1 MSGFVSGA
9 VRHFLRHKDAQPQ
22 QTRCVLLK
30 ERNMRKTK
38 LWLAFALVAFR
49 PALFAPTFAQEPTG
63 KLHGHIQDPAGVPVQ
78 DGIVTLST
86 DGGKTAKYTFKS
98 DPSGDYK
105 GDGVAPGSYTLS
117 LRRPDTPADKVLD
130 QFPEV
135 KVTAG
140 GDTAQDF
147 DMTRADYL
155 SKLTPEQR
163 KQLED
168 LKTKNSEALKEN
180 SVIKNLNADLQKA
193 RDDNKSKNFPE
204 AESLML
210 KDTQAKPDAP
220 VLWLE
225 LGVAQAGQK
234 KNSDAETSLKKAIE
248 LDSQS
253 KKPNPEIEAAAN
265 NSLGEVLANEGK
277 VPDAQA
283 AYDSAAKIN
292 PAQAGM
298 YYGNEAIIMSRA
310 GQPDG
315 TVAAADKAIAAD
327 PTKPIPYYLKGQAL
341 INKATVDPKTGK
353 IQAPPGTAEA
363 YQKYLELA
371 PDGQFAAEVKGVLTE
386 MGETIKSS
394 YKAPKK

>member
-1 MSGFVSGA
+1 
-9 VRHFLRHKDAQPQ
+9 
-22 QTRCVLLK
+22 
-30 ERNMRKTK
+30 MRKTK
-38 LWLAFALVAFR
+38 LWMALALAALVS
-49 PALFAPTFAQEPTG
+49 ALFTPAFAQEPTG
-63 KLHGHIQDPAGVPVQ
+63 KIHGHIQDPAGVAVT
-78 DGIVTLST
+78 DGIITLST

-98 DPSGDYK
+98 DASGNFT
-105 GDGVAPGSYTLS
+105 GDGIAPGTYTLS
-117 LRRPDTPADKVLD
+117 LRRPDTPPDKVLD

-135 KVTAG
+135 KITAG

-147 DMTRADYL
+147 DMTRAEYL

-163 KQLED
+163 KLLED
-168 LKTKNSEALKEN
+168 LKTKNAEALKEN

-193 RDDNKSKNFPE
+193 REDNKNKNFAE
-204 AESLML
+204 AESLMQ
-210 KDTQAKPDAP
+210 KDTQAKPDAA

-225 LGVAQAGQK
+225 LGAAQAGEK

-253 KKPNPEIEAAAN
+253 KKPSPEIEAAAN
-265 NSLGEVLANEGK
+265 NALGEVLANEGK
-277 VPDAQA
+277 VPDSQA
-283 AYDSAAKIN
+283 AYDAAAKIN

-298 YYGNEAIIMSRA
+298 YYGTEAIIMSRA

>member
-1 MSGFVSGA
+1 
-9 VRHFLRHKDAQPQ
+9 
-22 QTRCVLLK
+22 
-30 ERNMRKTK
+30 MRKTK
-38 LWLAFALVAFR
+38 LWMALALAALVS
-49 PALFAPTFAQEPTG
+49 ALFTPAFAQEPTG
-63 KLHGHIQDPAGVPVQ
+63 KIHGHIQDPAGVAVT
-78 DGIVTLST
+78 DGIITLST

-98 DPSGDYK
+98 DASGNFT
-105 GDGVAPGSYTLS
+105 GDGIVPGTYTLS
-117 LRRPDTPADKVLD
+117 LRRPDTPPDKVLD

-135 KVTAG
+135 KITAG

-147 DMTRADYL
+147 DMTRAEYL

-163 KQLED
+163 KLLED
-168 LKTKNSEALKEN
+168 LKTKNAEALKEN

-193 RDDNKSKNFPE
+193 REDNKNKNFAE
-204 AESLML
+204 AESLMQ
-210 KDTQAKPDAP
+210 KDTQAKPDAA

-225 LGVAQAGQK
+225 LGAAQAGEK

-253 KKPNPEIEAAAN
+253 KKPSPEIEAAAN
-265 NSLGEVLANEGK
+265 NALGEVLANEGK
-277 VPDAQA
+277 VPDSQA
-283 AYDSAAKIN
+283 AYDAAAKIN

>member
-1 MSGFVSGA
+1 
-9 VRHFLRHKDAQPQ
+9 
-22 QTRCVLLK
+22 
-30 ERNMRKTK
+30 MRKTK
-38 LWLAFALVAFR
+38 LWLALVLVAFL
-49 PALFAPTFAQEPTG
+49 PAFAPAFAPLFAQDQTG
-63 KLHGHIQDPAGVPVQ
+63 KIHGHIQDPAGVPVG
-78 DGIVTLST
+78 DGVVTLST

-98 DPSGDYK
+98 DASGDYK
-105 GDGVAPGSYTLS
+105 GDGVAAGTYVLS

-130 QFPEV
+130 QILEV
-135 KVTAG
+135 KVAAG
-140 GDTAQDF
+140 ADTAQDF
-147 DMTRADYL
+147 DMTRPEYL

-168 LKTKNSEALKEN
+168 LKSKNAEALKEN
-180 SVIKNLNADLQKA
+180 SQIKNLNADLVKA
-193 RDDNKSKNFPE
+193 RDDNKAKNYVE
-204 AESLML
+204 AEQIMQ

-234 KNSDAETSLKKAIE
+234 KNSDAETSLKKAIA
-248 LDSQS
+248 LDSAA

-283 AYDSAAKIN
+283 AYDAAAKIN
-292 PAQAGM
+292 PGQAGM

-310 GQPDG
+310 NQPDG

-327 PTKPIPYYLKGQAL
+327 PSKPIPYYLKGQAM

-353 IQAPPGTAEA
+353 IVAPPGTAEA

-371 PDGQFAAEVKGVLTE
+371 PDGPFANEVKGVLQE

-394 YKAPKK
+394 YKAGKK